1 MSMPSTM
8 QVGRISSQPRAQ
20 FSIEFVS
27 GLLGKASRV
36 RALRSSAPQV
46 RLSASADGPRYKVSA
61 GQDTDAMMKRLYDA
75 WLL

>member
-1 MSMPSTM
+1 MSMPSTI
-8 QVGRISSQPRAQ
+8 QVGRISSQPQAQ

-46 RLSASADGPRYKVSA
+46 RLSASADERPASA
-61 GQDTDAMMKRLYDA
+61 ESNGLSADTEPGRARV
-75 WLL
+75 